1 MKLEKIVLNSKADF
15 KQLWINAVLQDYE
28 LFRGREVELDSLF
41 EQFFNNSE
49 IELFNSHKN
58 KRTKMSLIEFI
69 DTVYRENII
78 VIENGVMFSS
88 KEEDVSPAVLTEEYL
103 KNERGI
109 VKKQAIYNLTEG
121 DKVKGVIQ
129 NLVQDY
135 IKLLMNKNL
144 FRTFERVCAR
154 CC

>member
-1 MKLEKIVLNSKADF
+1 
-15 KQLWINAVLQDYE
+15 
-28 LFRGREVELDSLF
+28 
-41 EQFFNNSE
+41 
-49 IELFNSHKN
+49 
-58 KRTKMSLIEFI
+58 MSLIEFI

-109 VKKQAIYNLTEG
+109 VKNQAIYNLTEG
-121 DKVKGVIQ
+121 NKIKGVIQ